1 MKDGSTVSNYN
12 TDGTGYIAIPNST
25 INGTSAGYIKKML
38 FTVYGMFESEVT
50 GSSSTY
56 YCDGGWFDNAI
67 IAFAV
72 FGGLLD
78 NGALCGASYVTLN
91 NVAGAAGWS
100 IGAPLSF
107 K

>member
-12 TDGTGYIAIPNST
+12 TDGTGYIAITNST
-25 INGTSAGYIKKML
+25 ITGTSGGYIKKML

-72 FGGLLD
+72 FGGALHG
-78 NGALCGASYVTLN
+78 GARGGASCVGLDSGAG
-91 NVAGAAGWS
+91 VAGWGV
-100 IGAPLSF
+100 GAPLSF